1 VPISSF
7 QSHEIK
13 NHWLT
18 NYKQVV
24 LFMLKK
30 SAAILLLLLYI
41 STVSG
46 FALNLHYCF
55 NKLSSVQLD
64 PPAKTCAKTLAANK
78 MKCCSDKHIE
88 VKVKDAHH
96 GSSGSVLSKI
106 FNEDLPLIL
115 LGNIFF
121 SLPVNSIAAVVYRG
135 PPPVPDVALFLKHRT
150 FRI

>member
-1 VPISSF
+1 
-7 QSHEIK
+7 
-13 NHWLT
+13 
-18 NYKQVV
+18 
-24 LFMLKK
+24 MLKK
-30 SAAILLLLLYI
+30 SAAILLLLLYV

-55 NKLSSVQLD
+55 NRLSSVQLD
-64 PPAKTCAKTLAANK
+64 PPAKTRTKILAASK

-96 GSSGSVLSKI
+96 SSSGSILSKI

-115 LGNIFF
+115 FRNIFF
-121 SLPVNSIAAVVYRG
+121 SLAASCTAAVVYRG
-135 PPPVPDVALFLKHRT
+135 PPPIPDIALFLKHRT